1 MEMSHENHS
10 KGGGGG
16 KDESGTQNWVQV
28 WVEYIGFESGLGRVQ
43 VPHHF
48 EP

>member
-28 WVEYIGFESGLGRVQ
+28 HVGTQTLSGLGRVYR
-43 VPHHF
+43 V
-48 EP
+48 

>member
-28 WVEYIGFESGLGRVQ
+28 HVGFGSSSSFML
-43 VPHHF
+43 F
-48 EP
+48 KMS